1 MFVIL
6 DVRGFSYQTGWIIRI
21 GLRDNFI
28 KNNTLKRKRLQ
39 KTLPCFCGVARS
51 AFTVQKYTKKFYR
64 QVPSGVNLLLK
75 LGFNG

>member
-6 DVRGFSYQTGWIIRI
+6 DVRGFSYQTGRI

-39 KTLPCFCGVARS
+39 KTLPCFCGVVRS
-51 AFTVQKYTKKFYR
+51 AFTMQKYTKKFYR
-64 QVPSGVNLLLK
+64 QVP
-75 LGFNG
+75 

>member
-6 DVRGFSYQTGWIIRI
+6 DVRGFSYQTGRI

-39 KTLPCFCGVARS
+39 KTLPCFYGVVRS

-64 QVPSGVNLLLK
+64 QVP
-75 LGFNG
+75 

>member
-6 DVRGFSYQTGWIIRI
+6 DVRGFSYQTGRI

-39 KTLPCFCGVARS
+39 KTLPCFCGVMRS
-51 AFTVQKYTKKFYR
+51 AFTVQKYTKKNYR
-64 QVPSGVNLLLK
+64 QVP
-75 LGFNG
+75 

>member
-6 DVRGFSYQTGWIIRI
+6 DVRGFSYQTGRI

-39 KTLPCFCGVARS
+39 KTLPCFCGVVRS
-51 AFTVQKYTKKFYR
+51 AFTVQKYTKKFIDKCR
-64 QVPSGVNLLLK
+64 EALI
-75 LGFNG
+75 FC

>member
-6 DVRGFSYQTGWIIRI
+6 DVRGFSYQTGRI

-75 LGFNG
+75 LAFND